1 MVMSCD
7 NVSFCVELIAL
18 IALIA
23 MGNGLRFAI
32 RKGGR
37 TVDAGFVSETTE

>member
-1 MVMSCD
+1 M
-7 NVSFCVELIAL
+7 E
-18 IALIA
+18 
-23 MGNGLRFAI
+23 NGLRFAI